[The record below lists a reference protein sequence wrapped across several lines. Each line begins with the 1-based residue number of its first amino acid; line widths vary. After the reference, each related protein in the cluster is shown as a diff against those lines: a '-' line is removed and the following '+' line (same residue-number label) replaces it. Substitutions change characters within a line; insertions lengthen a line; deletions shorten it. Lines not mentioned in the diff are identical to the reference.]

1 MRYRLAFILFV
12 LFLLAS
18 YVQAQNAFIQ
28 MYHPQYQ
35 ELTLLLTDSLYIHTE
50 STDGTETTR
59 AIGYRHV
66 ENKPVGWREVRGMN
80 TPLTLIR
87 VDQRDES
94 IPGGVAVYQERVDSI
109 RQDTMKTR
117 MLVMGALFEFPDSV
131 QHELWKNEQWVPVQ
145 KTNHYYQSAQLIG
158 RTFEYQWNETA
169 AQWDTISR
177 KQYTYDGQKRLK
189 ERKEDAW
196 KAEQWE
202 NAHQYR
208 YGYRSGE
215 AKPQYLVW
223 QAGEQLIDSTV
234 TWYNTFGAEDS
245 SRVFQ
250 WQDHASE
257 WKLVS
262 KRILPG
268 TEAQTALAGNTY
280 TASGGSDGAT
290 TIWLPKERRTFLTGE
305 NTYTNEPQEETIQQ
319 LNLSTGEW
327 YDTWRRNIFYQ
338 PLQDGRIYGKTTIN
352 EWGKDSTWH
361 ETFFAEGWF
370 RLAPDSLHI
379 DPVDSRTDTFTFSY
393 TCGFYNP
400 YIQNQTL
407 TFPASD
413 VAGDYDLKIFG
424 EDGRLVF
431 RQRYDN
437 NGLAT
442 VSAPLLPGLY
452 IVSVSKGGVPLCT
465 QKLIVN

>member
-1 MRYRLAFILFV
+1 MRYSVAFIV
-12 LFLLAS
+12 GVFLLS
-18 YVQAQNAFIQ
+18 SRYTSAQNAFIQ

-50 STDGTETTR
+50 TLDGTETSR

-80 TPLTLIR
+80 TPFSLIR
-87 VDQRDES
+87 LDQKTES
-94 IPGGVAVYQERVDSI
+94 VPEGLAIQQERVDSI
-109 RQDTMKTR
+109 RQDTLKTR
-117 MLVMGALFEFPDSV
+117 MLIMGLQPEFPDSV
-131 QHELWKNEQWVPVQ
+131 LFDIWKNEAWVPVQ
-145 KTNHYYQSAQLIG
+145 KTNHYYQGTNQIA
-158 RTFEYQWNETA
+158 RTFDFHWNESA
-169 AQWDTISR
+169 AQWDTIS
-177 KQYTYDGQKRLK
+177 KKEYAYDGQKRLK

-196 KAEQWE
+196 KSGQWE
-202 NAHQYR
+202 LAHSYR

-215 AKPQYLVW
+215 SKPQYLVW

-234 TWYNTFGAEDS
+234 TWYDAFGVEDS
-245 SRVFQ
+245 SRVFK
-250 WQDHASE
+250 WMDHASA
-257 WKLVS
+257 WVLDA
-262 KRILPG
+262 KRILNG
-268 TEAQTALAGNTY
+268 SEAQTALAGNTY
-280 TASGGSDGAT
+280 TAAGTTNGAT
-290 TIWLPKERRTFLTGE
+290 TQWIPKERRSFISGE
-305 NTYTNEPQEETIQQ
+305 GVFTNEPQEETVQR
-319 LNLSTGEW
+319 LNLNTGEW
-327 YDTWRRNIFYQ
+327 SDTWRRNIFYQ
-338 PLQDGRIYGKTTIN
+338 PLQDGRIYGKITIN

-361 ETFFAEGWF
+361 ETFLAEGWF

-400 YIQNQTL
+400 YVQNQTL

-413 VAGDYDLKIFG
+413 VTGDYDLKIFG

-431 RQRYDN
+431 RQRYDS

-452 IVSVSKGGVPLCT
+452 IVSVSRGGIPLCT
-465 QKLIVN
+465 QKLVVH